1 MGKNSFLPS
10 LCKSVQ
16 VFSEEWQNLLTKTLI
31 FYSSLCKHGTHLI
44 LHYYHGNYF
53 LNYFL
58 TSVTTILNF
67 NLPAPLRQGQ
77 IVRLF

>member
-1 MGKNSFLPS
+1 MGKFILAIIMQISS
-10 LCKSVQ
+10 SV
-16 VFSEEWQNLLTKTLI
+16 LRGMAKLIKTLI